1 MNTYLSDEEYDDWF
15 FDLGG
20 ARDDLVQLLKTRG
33 LGPGS
38 RVLDV
43 AAGHGTLTL
52 KVAQAVRE
60 GEVVAV
66 GLANDVRD
74 YKWFRTQVPE
84 GQFSSMV
91 YYLEMDATHLEFE
104 DGRFDFVV
112 NFLGLEDIRMTSG
125 DEGMAHALQEMARV
139 VRPGGHVQVAIAV
152 YGDEPDEV
160 LLKEVESFI
169 GHGAVF
175 PPPEFLRDQLREN
188 GLEMDEELLLVPGR
202 KLTATQAKEEISFA
216 CERTPVIFQEYGVRT
231 RGFEEVWNRFGLEI
245 ERVGLAHYSRI
256 SCIVARKPL
265 G

>member
-1 MNTYLSDEEYDDWF
+1 MNEYLSDREYDDWF

-20 ARDDLVQLLKTRG
+20 ARDDVIRLLKSRG
-33 LGPGS
+33 LGRGF

-60 GEVVAV
+60 GEVVAA

-74 YKWFRTQVPE
+74 YKWYRTQVPE
-84 GQFSSMV
+84 GRFSGIV
-91 YYLEMDATHLEFE
+91 YYMEMDATDLEFE

-112 NFLGLEDIRMTSG
+112 NFLGLEDIRMTTG
-125 DEGMAHALQEMARV
+125 DEGLTRALREMARV
-139 VRPGGHVQVAIAV
+139 TRPGGYVQVAIAV
-152 YGDEPDEV
+152 YGDKPDEI
-160 LLKEVESFI
+160 LLKEVETYI

-175 PPPEFLRDQLREN
+175 PPPEFLRERMREN
-188 GLEMDEELLLVPGR
+188 RLEMVEELPLVPGR
-202 KLTATQAKEEISFA
+202 KLSTRQAKEEIRFA
-216 CERTPVIFQEYGVRT
+216 CEMSPVIFQKYGVRT
-231 RGFEEVWNRFGLEI
+231 RDFEEVWGRFGPEI

-256 SCIVARKPL
+256 LCLVARKPL